1 MLCVIFLSRQN
12 KLLSTPSKTRGR
24 PPGSKC
30 PYDLGRMDVE
40 WLTALNRSRQNKG
53 LMELEEST
61 LEKAIAYI
69 ENKVFCHR
77 NAVLAC
83 PGFVFGNGPYLVCRL
98 ALLICP

>member
-40 WLTALNRSRQNKG
+40 WLTALNRFRQNKG

-69 ENKVFCHR
+69 ENKVFFATEIQYWH
-77 NAVLAC
+77 AWGLSWGTD
-83 PGFVFGNGPYLVCRL
+83 P
-98 ALLICP
+98 I